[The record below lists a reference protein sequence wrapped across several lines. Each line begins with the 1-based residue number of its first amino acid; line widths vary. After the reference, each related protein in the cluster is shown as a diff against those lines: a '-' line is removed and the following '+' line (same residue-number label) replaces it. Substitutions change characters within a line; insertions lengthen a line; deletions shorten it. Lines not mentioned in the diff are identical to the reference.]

1 MDNSDGKVLVDF
13 NRGTTNK
20 VDLKHTVKKVF
31 NNDTLIRSND
41 RYSNF
46 DYTNNT
52 NLLIELETRNK
63 CEDTKNMIK

>member
-13 NRGTTNK
+13 NRGTANK

-52 NLLIELETRNK
+52 NLLIELEN
-63 CEDTKNMIK
+63 

>member
-52 NLLIELETRNK
+52 NLLIELEN
-63 CEDTKNMIK
+63 

>member
-1 MDNSDGKVLVDF
+1 MVDF

>member
-52 NLLIELETRNK
+52 NLLIELENWNK
-63 CEDTKNMIK
+63 CEDTKNMIN